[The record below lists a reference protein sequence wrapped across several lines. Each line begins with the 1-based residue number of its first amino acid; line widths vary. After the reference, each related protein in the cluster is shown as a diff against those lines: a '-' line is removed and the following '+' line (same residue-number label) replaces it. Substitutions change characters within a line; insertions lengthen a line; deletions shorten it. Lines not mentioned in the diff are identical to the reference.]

1 MPFFKAR
8 ERVYRWTIV
17 PTVWCQWQLT
27 AESRKSRIRSTVHP
41 SIYWV
46 ICMCSYADGATERT
60 VTTGIWENARLIA
73 YAATARLTSITSIVA
88 AGQEQKIALR
98 GSWTRCEEFSQ
109 CRDVLVLEKKRWAL
123 FLHPHPTQKKAKH
136 HQLEVSQ
143 VFQRKKGWDPL
154 FALEI
159 RTWHPVNP
167 LGSPKAPAAVWKKSG
182 RAPGVDFLPIQVG
195 KMMNQL
201 GKLVVFFFIIHIF
214 FISKN
219 ESWQPKI
226 HVFFALGSFVVLVK
240 RFVDSPGN
248 IPLKFPRR
256 SRSPKKAK
264 GETGTPKETKA
275 KSTPEIEQVGLIG
288 WLLWLPMFRW
298 WLYIGLVGMQ
308 TQTSLAFEKK
318 IIWRSFNSSEW
329 KKNKTKLPPQKNE
342 FSHFSGWFLPFLAK
356 KAKLEA
362 LEKLRKLQSVEP
374 KEARAK
380 EWRALYGSQL
390 WFFFWGRYQPLSLMR
405 YENSP
410 LNHLKSFRIH
420 EE

>member
-8 ERVYRWTIV
+8 ERVHRWTIV
-17 PTVWCQWQLT
+17 LTVWCQWQLT

-201 GKLVVFFFIIHIF
+201 GKLVVFFSFTIF
-214 FISKN
+214 FSYQKWIMATKN
-219 ESWQPKI
+219 SCFFCFGEFCGTCGTLRWFSWQ
-226 HVFFALGSFVVLVK
+226 FS
-240 RFVDSPGN
+240 
-248 IPLKFPRR
+248 LKFSGGAVAPKRRRGRQALQKRQKPSRPPRS
-256 SRSPKKAK
+256 SRL
-264 GETGTPKETKA
+264 G
-275 KSTPEIEQVGLIG
+275 VGF
-288 WLLWLPMFRW
+288 PMFRW
-298 WLYIGLVGMQ
+298 WLEMD
-308 TQTSLAFEKK
+308 
-318 IIWRSFNSSEW
+318 W
-329 KKNKTKLPPQKNE
+329 
-342 FSHFSGWFLPFLAK
+342 
-356 KAKLEA
+356 
-362 LEKLRKLQSVEP
+362 
-374 KEARAK
+374 
-380 EWRALYGSQL
+380 
-390 WFFFWGRYQPLSLMR
+390 
-405 YENSP
+405 
-410 LNHLKSFRIH
+410 
-420 EE
+420 

>member
-1 MPFFKAR
+1 MPL
-8 ERVYRWTIV
+8 
-17 PTVWCQWQLT
+17 WCLFSKLGKGYTAGQLT

-109 CRDVLVLEKKRWAL
+109 CRDVLVLEKL

-201 GKLVVFFFIIHIF
+201 GKLVVFFSLSTF
-214 FISKN
+214 FSYQKMN
-219 ESWQPKI
+219 HGNQKFM
-226 HVFFALGSFVVLVK
+226 FF
-240 RFVDSPGN
+240 
-248 IPLKFPRR
+248 
-256 SRSPKKAK
+256 
-264 GETGTPKETKA
+264 
-275 KSTPEIEQVGLIG
+275 
-288 WLLWLPMFRW
+288 LLWGVLWYLWNVSLILLAIFHWNFPEGAVAPKRRRGRQALQKRQKPSLP
-298 WLYIGLVGMQ
+298 Q
-308 TQTSLAFEKK
+308 
-318 IIWRSFNSSEW
+318 RSSR
-329 KKNKTKLPPQKNE
+329 L
-342 FSHFSGWFLPFLAK
+342 GW
-356 KAKLEA
+356 
-362 LEKLRKLQSVEP
+362 SVDCC
-374 KEARAK
+374 
-380 EWRALYGSQL
+380 GFQC
-390 WFFFWGRYQPLSLMR
+390 FDDDC
-405 YENSP
+405 
-410 LNHLKSFRIH
+410 I
-420 EE
+420 